1 MSRIP
6 TRQIVTILVTS
17 GLLIAIL
24 LLKQQCGAGTAKLFE
39 AVSQVP
45 DASHD

>member
-1 MSRIP
+1 MKLP
-6 TRQIVTILVTS
+6 TRQIVTIVVTS

-24 LLKQQCGAGTAKLFE
+24 LLKQRCGDSTAKLFE
-39 AVSQVP
+39 TVSQVP

>member
-1 MSRIP
+1 MK
-6 TRQIVTILVTS
+6 RQIVTIIVTS

-24 LLKQQCGAGTAKLFE
+24 IMKKQCGASTAKLFE

>member
-1 MSRIP
+1 MSRLP
-6 TRQIVTILVTS
+6 WRQIVTILVTS
-17 GLLIAIL
+17 GLLVAIL
-24 LLKQQCGAGTAKLFE
+24 ILKHQCGEGTAKLFE

>member
-1 MSRIP
+1 MKLP
-6 TRQIVTILVTS
+6 WRQITTIVITS
-17 GLLIAIL
+17 ALLIAIL
-24 LLKQQCGAGTAKLFE
+24 VLKGQCGAGTAKLFE

>member
-1 MSRIP
+1 MKLP
-6 TRQIVTILVTS
+6 TRQLITIVVTS

-24 LLKQQCGAGTAKLFE
+24 VMKQQCGNATAKLFE
-39 AVSQVP
+39 SVSQVP

>member
-1 MSRIP
+1 MKLP
-6 TRQIVTILVTS
+6 WRQITTIVVTS
-17 GLLIAIL
+17 VLLIAIL
-24 LLKQQCGAGTAKLFE
+24 ILKHRCGEGTAKLFE

>member
-1 MSRIP
+1 MKLP
-6 TRQIVTILVTS
+6 GRQIVTILVTS

-24 LLKQQCGAGTAKLFE
+24 VLKRQCGEGTAKLFE
-39 AVSQVP
+39 VVSQVP

>member
-1 MSRIP
+1 MKLP
-6 TRQIVTILVTS
+6 ARQLVTILVTS

-24 LLKQQCGAGTAKLFE
+24 VLKQRCGDSTAKLFE